1 MPSITITADDWQ
13 YFSTEE
19 RTRMQKAIDQGQ
31 FGQLIDLVSFGNPLT
46 ARAKE
51 AVISKIKGQLTPQFT
66 GFESKVRKALNKE
79 LNKSND
85 ALSTPE
91 KVEEWDLKLRNE
103 AQEWREKMEAQSKE
117 RQEEIQKVLKIAE
130 EKKKERAA
138 SEKIK
143 AELSEIKVEEV
154 KTPEDKV
161 EGFKVE
167 EVKKVGRP
175 KKIKAE

>member
-1 MPSITITADDWQ
+1 MIETKSLKVKIFGDGADKGTILSLYADP
-13 YFSTEE
+13 
-19 RTRMQKAIDQGQ
+19 
-31 FGQLIDLVSFGNPLT
+31 LIAGFTTNPTLM
-46 ARAKE
+46 
-51 AVISKIKGQLTPQFT
+51 
-66 GFESKVRKALNKE
+66 RKAGV
-79 LNKSND
+79 ND
-85 ALSTPE
+85 YETFAHG
-91 KVEEWDLKLRNE
+91 VLKTVTDKPISFE
-103 AQEWREKMEAQSKE
+103 VFSDDFDEMEAQSKE